1 MPVADC
7 NDFRG
12 FPHKDFAVLARIF
25 DEPFRRLAGR
35 RAERLG
41 RFPSSRP
48 AASVRRLGTPVEMAE
63 TDTKSRGLKEAPS
76 PRAPA
81 VSPEIP
87 LGLRL
92 GYPISG
98 AGNRRRDARD

>member
-63 TDTKSRGLKEAPS
+63 TDTKSRGPQRGAIAQGARRQSRDTPRLEA
-76 PRAPA
+76 R
-81 VSPEIP
+81 IP
-87 LGLRL
+87 NKRG
-92 GYPISG
+92 G
-98 AGNRRRDARD
+98 